1 MTAWDVLLKC
11 GICELPVDLRKV
23 CKGLGIG
30 LFSYSQGYSI
40 IQKLGLVHHTIGAD
54 GFLFQADG
62 VSIAFYN
69 QQQPLTRRNFTIAH
83 EIGHFAL
90 GHACIDGAVRREPGN
105 KNDPEEKEANL
116 FSSMLL
122 APTCVLRGMK
132 VDSAYSIENLCAISY
147 QAANISWDKLQRL
160 CSLDDAYMAERGY
173 SYFFRSST
181 EWKVYKQF
189 EPFIRNH
196 LANHQISLRR

>member
-1 MTAWDVLLKC
+1 
-11 GICELPVDLRKV
+11 
-23 CKGLGIG
+23 
-30 LFSYSQGYSI
+30 
-40 IQKLGLVHHTIGAD
+40 
-54 GFLFQADG
+54 
-62 VSIAFYN
+62 
-69 QQQPLTRRNFTIAH
+69 
-83 EIGHFAL
+83 
-90 GHACIDGAVRREPGN
+90 
-105 KNDPEEKEANL
+105 
-116 FSSMLL
+116 MLL

-160 CSLDDAYMAERGY
+160 CALDDAYMAERGY

-189 EPFIRNH
+189 EPFIKNH